1 MRNMKRCLV
10 FVLLCFIASV
20 PLSAKDFVVTGY
32 GESIREARKDALE
45 ALSLSI
51 SSSVSTLV
59 MTSTYDDG
67 ESISQRYGDS
77 SLHSSDFDPVGME
90 FGKAQEN
97 DGLWSITVTLPSS
110 SAPLY
115 YNRLGEKAD
124 EIERLY
130 NSMGR
135 LSNLGEVSYDELDQ
149 LSDLLAS
156 FEVDRIV
163 ATGLDREGVVPELPV
178 SRSQVEVQRN
188 AKLQAE
194 EESLEGMLDTYD
206 VAEVFGL
213 LTDEM
218 EADRRELSR
227 RLADLRAD
235 SQARIEEM
243 DARTRDLLEEL
254 GASGA
259 SVTKEK
265 QGEDEEASRIVENLD
280 KLVLRRSGNE
290 SVRSSVSQSI
300 RQLNKAYAE
309 EVDSFVE
316 ENMDRKWPF
325 ISLGTDGRPTAEAV
339 KERREGL
346 EYAAVEQFSPS
357 YAASMTG
364 QVDMA
369 LELMSNGLEEM
380 ASLVEEI
387 MDSELTL
394 TSEGSILSVSIDGA
408 QDDALAGTMHMRLA
422 GRDIGIDFSI
432 PFESWMG
439 EPMPDPST
447 QIFEYEDYLFVVSQW
462 LSMLMD
468 NSGLMRVDL
477 KCSFAY
483 DPILYCVYLVPES
496 YAVTRLDTDETVVEL
511 DISDDGETRYDRL
524 LSLPFNL
531 ERAAFNFSFGTID
544 PDLVAAGFDP
554 QKMVDDVI
562 DEYDLAKKLD
572 IANLDL
578 DGLDD
583 DVLRAL
589 RGLSTEERVDISR
602 GDVKSVEKRVERA
615 EDEKAK
621 ADYGRRTT
629 SVKKDFFG
637 ASVILEPYVSGVG
650 RLASPQEGSNWLTA
664 SGEFSLGFGAYY
676 KLGNKGD
683 AAEDLVGSFSLYVGA
698 HADFSYEHV
707 LESWSAGNG
716 TAGDDGLPFGGS
728 IGFDIMYLSRFASF
742 AIKADLF
749 GGLGFYSPSGLHDGM
764 EAVMGASVG
773 FLIPAGGGKFDLSAR
788 FNASF
793 PLDGKSSQ
801 GADAGSLPLFLS
813 AGMSVGYA
821 FSI

>member
-32 GESIREARKDALE
+32 GESIREAREDALE

-346 EYAAVEQFSPS
+346 EYAAVEQFAPS

-422 GRDIGIDFSI
+422 GRDISIDFSI

-447 QIFEYEDYLFVVSQW
+447 QIFEYEDYLFAVSQW

-562 DEYDLAKKLD
+562 EEKDLAKKLD
-572 IANLDL
+572 IANL
-578 DGLDD
+578 GLGNMSGSVVEELNGLSLQDRIAITSSE
-583 DVLRAL
+583 VESIAL
-589 RGLSTEERVDISR
+589 RI
-602 GDVKSVEKRVERA
+602 EKA
-615 EDEKAK
+615 EDAKEKAE
-621 ADYGRRTT
+621 RRTELM
-629 SVKKDFFG
+629 DRFFV
-637 ASVILEPYVSGVG
+637 SPVVLEPYVSIAGSFG
-650 RLASPQEGSNWLTA
+650 GGESCLLFRGELSLRLAS
-664 SGEFSLGFGAYY
+664 SLLLSEISQSMTSQYGVPIALYFGV
-676 KLGNKGD
+676 N
-683 AAEDLVGSFSLYVGA
+683 
-698 HADFSYEHV
+698 ADFTYIFGKETQFSV
-707 LESWSAGNG
+707 NGPLDKTIQNVGGCISAYGMS
-716 TAGDDGLPFGGS
+716 LWR
-728 IGFDIMYLSRFASF
+728 LSSV
-742 AIKADLF
+742 AIKGEVWLGVGWYPDFEVLTGLT
-749 GGLGFYSPSGLHDGM
+749 GG
-764 EAVMGASVG
+764 V
-773 FLIPAGGGKFDLSAR
+773 LIPAGDGLLDLSAK
-788 FNASF
+788 
-793 PLDGKSSQ
+793 L
-801 GADAGSLPLFLS
+801 L
-813 AGMSVGYA
+813 MSVPVDMSSDISSNQTTGNISVGLIAGYA